1 MDMKTYVTYSLT
13 KSGSFYCEGSDWHDL
28 RQNALGY
35 YGVQHLF
42 YKEIR
47 TDDFFIDSMLAL
59 VGSIKLSLHPNS
71 QPVLI
76 IKVKETHSF
85 KNAYQLNVQF
95 DQRQINRGVA

>member
-1 MDMKTYVTYSLT
+1 MKTYVTYSLS
-13 KSGSFYCEGSDWHDL
+13 KSGSFYSEGANWQEL
-28 RQNALGY
+28 RHSALGY
-35 YGVQHLF
+35 YGVQNLF

-76 IKVKETHSF
+76 IKVKET
-85 KNAYQLNVQF
+85 KAYNNAYQMNVQF
-95 DQRQINRGVA
+95 SQISAKRGVA